1 MTRAPPPASA
11 TAVAAPSPDAD
22 PVTSA
27 DKFRRTSS
35 SLLPEFVEQR
45 LCVFEIGRIKAFGE
59 PAVERGEQVAGF
71 GLAALVAAQPGE
83 AHGGAQFPELG
94 FLLLGNAQG
103 FAIQSLRC

>member
-1 MTRAPPPASA
+1 MTRAPRRASA
-11 TAVAAPSPDAD
+11 TAVAAPSLDAD

-45 LCVFEIGRIKAFGE
+45 LCVFEIGRVKAFGE

-71 GLAALVAAQPGE
+71 GLAALVRRSRARLTAAR
-83 AHGGAQFPELG
+83 
-94 FLLLGNAQG
+94 NS
-103 FAIQSLRC
+103 QSLASCSLAMLKALQ